1 MTVIDG
7 KLVSSKMRDELKN
20 MISDAGTKYGKIFK
34 LTVIIVGND
43 PASEIY
49 VRNKEKACET
59 VGIVSETV
67 RLSESITDEDL
78 QSVIRIKA
86 SDDTVDGIL
95 VQLPLPD
102 GLDENAALAL
112 IPPEKDV
119 DGITDGSMAGVFT
132 NMPIGYP
139 PCTAQACLE
148 ILKHYNVPLSGK
160 RAVVVGRSLVVG
172 KPAAMMLDRENATV
186 TLCNSR
192 TRDLPAL
199 CREAD
204 VLVVAM
210 GRRGAIGADCLR
222 EGQVVVDVGIHVN
235 EEGKLCGDV
244 RFDEAEPIVEAVTPV
259 PGGVGTVTTSVLV
272 GHVVDAASAQ

>member
-119 DGITDGSMAGVFT
+119 DGFSDI
-132 NMPIGYP
+132 NI
-139 PCTAQACLE
+139 
-148 ILKHYNVPLSGK
+148 
-160 RAVVVGRSLVVG
+160 
-172 KPAAMMLDRENATV
+172 
-186 TLCNSR
+186 
-192 TRDLPAL
+192 
-199 CREAD
+199 
-204 VLVVAM
+204 
-210 GRRGAIGADCLR
+210 
-222 EGQVVVDVGIHVN
+222 
-235 EEGKLCGDV
+235 GKLTQFKKD
-244 RFDEAEPIVEAVTPV
+244 APV
-259 PGGVGTVTTSVLV
+259 VSI
-272 GHVVDAASAQ
+272 

>member
-119 DGITDGSMAGVFT
+119 DGFSDI
-132 NMPIGYP
+132 NI
-139 PCTAQACLE
+139 
-148 ILKHYNVPLSGK
+148 
-160 RAVVVGRSLVVG
+160 
-172 KPAAMMLDRENATV
+172 
-186 TLCNSR
+186 
-192 TRDLPAL
+192 
-199 CREAD
+199 
-204 VLVVAM
+204 
-210 GRRGAIGADCLR
+210 
-222 EGQVVVDVGIHVN
+222 
-235 EEGKLCGDV
+235 GKLTQFKKDAPRAC
-244 RFDEAEPIVEAVTPV
+244 
-259 PGGVGTVTTSVLV
+259 TSRKEQPY
-272 GHVVDAASAQ
+272 G